1 MFEIQLEKLNK
12 AKKEQTAILEEIVDF
27 LNNQMEELRQN
38 GIDFVYDYDHCDVS
52 FGLDNDGSLSVN
64 LRY

>member
-12 AKKEQTAILEEIVDF
+12 AKEEQEKILEEIVDF

-38 GIDFVYDYDHCDVS
+38 GIDFSHEYDWCKLS
-52 FGLDNDGSLSVN
+52 FGIEEGNIAIN
-64 LRY
+64 LMY